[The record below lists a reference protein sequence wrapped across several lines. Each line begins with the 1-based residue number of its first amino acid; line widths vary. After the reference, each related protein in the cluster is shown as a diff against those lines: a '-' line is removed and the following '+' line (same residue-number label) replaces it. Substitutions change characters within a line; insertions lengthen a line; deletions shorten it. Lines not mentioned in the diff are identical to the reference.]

1 MPQHGATCAHLAI
14 WAFALP
20 FPRGGLE
27 GDPQC
32 YLPQGLLLLLSSK
45 GYPLGGLIY
54 LLPLLSQAFLA
65 LLLIAQEPLK
75 HFAQHSW
82 QDMSLSA
89 EEALDEC
96 LCCDERRRW
105 QRWGRPA
112 QFHLLGAHHG
122 CSLHVTLLP
131 PFLLCLQLILRQK
144 EHHLLTL
151 QAVDVAQYAP
161 RHACDD
167 GKSIS
172 KCCRYPAIKQ

>member
-27 GDPQC
+27 EDPQG

-105 QRWGRPA
+105 QRWGQTSTVPSAWSTSRMQPA
-112 QFHLLGAHHG
+112 CHIASTIFALLAADVEAEGA
-122 CSLHVTLLP
+122 P
-131 PFLLCLQLILRQK
+131 PAHC
-144 EHHLLTL
+144 
-151 QAVDVAQYAP
+151 A
-161 RHACDD
+161 
-167 GKSIS
+167 GS
-172 KCCRYPAIKQ
+172 